1 MKLLLAMMLLV
12 STITVLG
19 VYIAQR
25 QLAANVEQSL
35 KRQFQSEIAALH
47 SAQEIRHATLA
58 ELCRDLAQKP
68 RIHAALEDNALD
80 LLYPSAKDELS
91 DIMSG
96 EESEKLAAHPFRATF
111 YRFLDGNGAIIAPP
125 TGSEA
130 GELTTREESQLS
142 LGTVP
147 KEKQVGYLARRTNGG
162 DEAVDEVIAMP
173 IISTQTDQPIA
184 AIVVGFKPIALSET
198 DAAAGITS
206 GIWLKGRLH
215 LPSRANSS
223 QMSFGNELMEAM
235 GHPGEAERSFTV
247 EANGAPHLVFYKQ
260 LNPNSLF
267 PPAYEVCIYPLND
280 LIKRQRRV
288 RWQIAGVGAIFLLGA
303 FTASHFASARL
314 SVPVKKLALDS
325 AADRVQR
332 ERAEEAL
339 EKTNRELQKSARFSA
354 NTSHQLKTPVTVLRA
369 GLEELSAR
377 ENLPH
382 EAREEIAALIH
393 QTFRITSIIEDLLL
407 LSQMDAGRL
416 RINFSPVDL
425 THLIDAQLDDLSA
438 LPDDANIS
446 IESDCP
452 SIHVEGEQHYL
463 ALVLQ
468 NLLENARKY
477 NRPGGRIRI
486 SCREEEDW
494 ACLTV
499 GNTGKTIPV
508 AEQEHIFE
516 RFHRGLA
523 GENITGHGLGLD
535 LARELARLHGGDL
548 RLVRSHDDW
557 TEFEVRFRLVRQT
570 AITPAEVG

>member
-12 STITVLG
+12 SIITVLG
-19 VYIAQR
+19 AYFAQR
-25 QLAANVEQSL
+25 QLAANVEQTL

-47 SAQEIRHATLA
+47 SAQEIRHAALA

-80 LLYPSAKDELS
+80 LLYPSAKDELR
-91 DIMSG
+91 DMMSR
-96 EESEKLAAHPFRATF
+96 EAQESAHPFRATF

-125 TGSEA
+125 AGGDS
-130 GELTTREESQLS
+130 GELEAREESQLS
-142 LGTVP
+142 LGVVP
-147 KEKQVGYLARRTNGG
+147 KEKQVGYLARRPEGG
-162 DEAVDEVIAMP
+162 GETVDEVIAMP
-173 IISTQTDQPIA
+173 IISTETNRAIA
-184 AIVVGFKPIALSET
+184 AIVVGFKPIAPSRP
-198 DAAAGITS
+198 DAPTITS
-206 GIWLKGRLH
+206 GIWLKNRLH

-235 GHPGEAERSFTV
+235 GHPSEGERSFTV
-247 EANGAPHLVFYKQ
+247 EANGAPHLLFYKQ

-280 LIKRQRRV
+280 LITRQRRV

-339 EKTNRELQKSARFSA
+339 EKTSRELQKSARFSA

-369 GLEELSAR
+369 GLEELGAC

-446 IESDCP
+446 IESDC
-452 SIHVEGEQHYL
+452 SSVHVEGEQHYL

-477 NRPGGRIRI
+477 NRPGGRMRI

-557 TEFEVRFRLVRQT
+557 TEFEVRFRLVRQP
-570 AITPAEVG
+570 AIAPAEVG

>member
-1 MKLLLAMMLLV
+1 M
-12 STITVLG
+12 
-19 VYIAQR
+19 
-25 QLAANVEQSL
+25 
-35 KRQFQSEIAALH
+35 
-47 SAQEIRHATLA
+47 A

-91 DIMSG
+91 DIMSAEG
-96 EESEKLAAHPFRATF
+96 QESEKLDAHPFRATF

-125 TGSEA
+125 PGGEA
-130 GELTTREESQLS
+130 GELKAREESQLS
-142 LGTVP
+142 LGSVP
-147 KEKQVGYLARRTNGG
+147 KKKQIGYLARKTDGG
-162 DEAVDEVIAMP
+162 ETVDEVIAMP
-173 IISTQTDQPIA
+173 IISTETDQPIA
-184 AIVVGFKPIALSET
+184 AIVVGFKPIALSGP
-198 DAAAGITS
+198 DAAPGITS
-206 GIWLKGRLH
+206 GIWLKNRLH

-223 QMSFGNELMEAM
+223 QMTFGNELMEAM
-235 GHPGEAERSFTV
+235 GHPNEAERSLTV
-247 EANGAPHLVFYKQ
+247 EANGAPHLLFYKQ

-314 SVPVKKLALDS
+314 SVPVTKLALDS
-325 AADRVQR
+325 AADRAQR
-332 ERAEEAL
+332 ERAEVAL

-382 EAREEIAALIH
+382 EAREEISALIH

-416 RINFSPVDL
+416 RISFNPVDL

-438 LPDDANIS
+438 LPDDADIN
-446 IESDCP
+446 IESDCS
-452 SIHVEGEQHYL
+452 SIRVAGEQHYL

-486 SCREEEDW
+486 SCREDGDW
-494 ACLTV
+494 ARLTI

-557 TEFEVRFRLVRQT
+557 TEFEVRFRLVRQN
-570 AITPAEVG
+570 AIAPAEVG